1 MRNCRCFFDIF
12 SLFFSLE
19 RLEYAANV
27 CFVDFFEC
35 KVPAKLVFSFVKTTF
50 CQLWLEWK
58 AGDWTNVYA
67 EIVKGTKK
75 LRGIK
80 GKLLRYFR
88 YSALITYIIK
98 LLSASISMLSIY
110 SFVKQKRRCCKT
122 RFATPPFMLEVQI
135 ALEREQD
142 YFLSQLFLSPQPC
155 SPQQPFF
162 SLHSFLQSFMQPFLQ
177 DFLSSFLQHF
187 LSSFL
192 QHFLLSFLQQVSF
205 LSACFTSCAA
215 ALRPKARRAAN
226 ARHLA
231 AAFTLNSF
239 MLSVFYGWM
248 NVTCQINLFYS
259 GKSIFFF

>member
-19 RLEYAANV
+19 RLEYAANA

-35 KVPAKLVFSFVKTTF
+35 KVPAKLVFSFIKTTF
-50 CQLWLEWK
+50 CQLQSTWK

-67 EIVKGTKK
+67 EIVEQWVEGTKK
-75 LRGIK
+75 LHQPMSWCSV
-80 GKLLRYFR
+80 L
-88 YSALITYIIK
+88 
-98 LLSASISMLSIY
+98 
-110 SFVKQKRRCCKT
+110 
-122 RFATPPFMLEVQI
+122 LEVQI

-192 QHFLLSFLQQVSF
+192 QHFLLSFLQQDSF

-215 ALRPKARRAAN
+215 ALRPKVSKATN
-226 ARHLA
+226 AKHLA
-231 AAFTLNSF
+231 TEFALNSCILF
-239 MLSVFYGWM
+239 VF
-248 NVTCQINLFYS
+248 
-259 GKSIFFF
+259 

>member
-1 MRNCRCFFDIF
+1 MYLLN
-12 SLFFSLE
+12 
-19 RLEYAANV
+19 
-27 CFVDFFEC
+27 
-35 KVPAKLVFSFVKTTF
+35 
-50 CQLWLEWK
+50 
-58 AGDWTNVYA
+58 

-75 LRGIK
+75 TQGDQGETTALFS
-80 GKLLRYFR
+80 KLALVTYF
-88 YSALITYIIK
+88 
-98 LLSASISMLSIY
+98 SIFPSPSLSMLSIY

-122 RFATPPFMLEVQI
+122 SFATPPFMLEVQI
-135 ALEREQD
+135 ALEREQG

-187 LSSFL
+187 LLSFLSSFL

-215 ALRPKARRAAN
+215 ALRPKERRAAN

-231 AAFTLNSF
+231 AAFALNSF
-239 MLSVFYGWM
+239 MLS
-248 NVTCQINLFYS
+248 
-259 GKSIFFF
+259 FFVVV

>member
-1 MRNCRCFFDIF
+1 MFLRHLFFVFLVGEIRVRSKCLLCCFHKMQSSCQTCFFFYKNDILSVTVCMKSRRLNKCIRWNSERYNKTQGDQGETTALF
-12 SLFFSLE
+12 SKLALVTYFS
-19 RLEYAANV
+19 
-27 CFVDFFEC
+27 
-35 KVPAKLVFSFVKTTF
+35 TF
-50 CQLWLEWK
+50 PSPSL
-58 AGDWTNVYA
+58 
-67 EIVKGTKK
+67 
-75 LRGIK
+75 
-80 GKLLRYFR
+80 
-88 YSALITYIIK
+88 
-98 LLSASISMLSIY
+98 SMLSIY

-215 ALRPKARRAAN
+215 ALRPKARSAAN

-239 MLSVFYGWM
+239 MLSFFCGCWM
-248 NVTCQINLFYS
+248 LFVR
-259 GKSIFFF
+259 

>member
-19 RLEYAANV
+19 RLEYAANA

-35 KVPAKLVFSFVKTTF
+35 KVPAKLVFSFIKTTF
-50 CQLWLEWK
+50 CQLQSTWK

-67 EIVKGTKK
+67 EIVEQWVEGTKK
-75 LRGIK
+75 LHQPMSWCSV
-80 GKLLRYFR
+80 L
-88 YSALITYIIK
+88 
-98 LLSASISMLSIY
+98 
-110 SFVKQKRRCCKT
+110 
-122 RFATPPFMLEVQI
+122 LEVQI

-187 LSSFL
+187 L
-192 QHFLLSFLQQVSF
+192 LSFLQQVSF

-215 ALRPKARRAAN
+215 ALRPKERRAAN

-248 NVTCQINLFYS
+248 NVSCQINLFYS